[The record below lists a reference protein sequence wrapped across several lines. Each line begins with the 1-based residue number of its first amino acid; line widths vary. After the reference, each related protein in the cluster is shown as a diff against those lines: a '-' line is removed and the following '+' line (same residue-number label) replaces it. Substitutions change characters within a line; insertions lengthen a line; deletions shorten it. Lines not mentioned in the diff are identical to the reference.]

1 MHYFFLTRG
10 TAEEGLDFVSVLQLV
25 PCVLKL
31 FQCVWLP
38 VTSEVEEKQMD
49 ASRERCRGVRCIGG
63 KGQERE
69 NVTWERRKKVKK
81 MRRNTGKIYSM
92 SSIHT

>member
-38 VTSEVEEKQMD
+38 VTCEVEEKQMD
-49 ASRERCRGVRCIGG
+49 ASRERWRGVRCIGG
-63 KGQERE
+63 KG
-69 NVTWERRKKVKK
+69 RKEK
-81 MRRNTGKIYSM
+81 T
-92 SSIHT
+92 

>member
-38 VTSEVEEKQMD
+38 VTCK
-49 ASRERCRGVRCIGG
+49 SREMERGEMHRG

-69 NVTWERRKKVKK
+69 DVTWERRKKVKK

>member
-1 MHYFFLTRG
+1 MLYFFLTRG

-38 VTSEVEEKQMD
+38 VTCEVEEKRMD
-49 ASRERCRGVRCIGG
+49 ASRERWRGVRCIGG
-63 KGQERE
+63 KG
-69 NVTWERRKKVKK
+69 RKEE
-81 MRRNTGKIYSM
+81 T
-92 SSIHT
+92 

>member
-1 MHYFFLTRG
+1 MRYFFLTRG

-38 VTSEVEEKQMD
+38 VTCEGEERDGCKL
-49 ASRERCRGVRCIGG
+49 REMERGEMHRG
-63 KGQERE
+63 KGQVRE
-69 NVTWERRKKVKK
+69 DVTWERRIKVKK
-81 MRRNTGKIYSM
+81 K
-92 SSIHT
+92 